1 MGFYIPPKIQTNKSL
16 PYLIFQKVVS
26 GPGRS
31 EYFVQHIDLEFPE
44 CTLCSINLR

>member
-16 PYLIFQKVVS
+16 PYLIFRNVVS

-31 EYFVQHIDLEFPE
+31 EYFVHHIDLE
-44 CTLCSINLR
+44 LRVHLMFD